1 MKKKMTNNKRLVI
14 ALMVLLAGLMPVCGA
29 EIHDAAID
37 GNLAEV
43 KSLLAENPQLVNAK
57 DDQKS
62 STPLHKA
69 AANNHKDIVELLI
82 ATGAQVNAKDK
93 LGSTALHWAAYNG
106 HKDIVDLLIAGGAQV
121 SAKTTKRNQTPLCWA
136 TCRGHKEI
144 VELLIAKGAEV
155 NTKDRWEQTPLHRAA
170 EKNRKD
176 VLEVLIANQA
186 RLNAKDKWGNTALHV
201 AAYYGHKDIVEVL
214 IADGADVNDKSKTG
228 WTPLRM
234 ALHMEH
240 QEIAELL
247 RKHVDKEGYEPSP
260 TLVGELGEPA
270 RLSFEGV
277 KTFTPKKI
285 RNGLMVNPDFLLAS
299 HSAAPFSRYLEAV
312 QKNVQTGYKHNGF
325 PQVRVT
331 TTFDKST
338 GKIVVDVN
346 EADRYMCGDIKV
358 IGAKTLPVERFI
370 HRLTRPWPPLESADI
385 LPKFQD
391 QKSKDDFFAKERS
404 SPGSFTYV
412 DATGK
417 QFERQEPIWQKNK
430 PASFSD
436 YSLKLLNEQ
445 VRMVLSEF
453 GYFFPALEVK
463 VITEPN
469 NATAQLLVQI
479 LDEGPK
485 GTIGVI
491 EVTKSGKNTRE
502 EILKYLELEVGMEIS
517 RDLITKTEYLLWRS
531 ARFLDYKV
539 APALIDPRAPKLRVK
554 IDLTEYEPAPPL
566 FKDKDFSP
574 VEKTLL
580 KLQDFL
586 SNLPSGQEDAV
597 ISFHS
602 KEFGSLLQMIVS
614 PQKGVLFVAKNTE
627 PAAKQTILGAAL
639 LAPQKLA
646 LFSPSRQ
653 RKLIGPATPGQIEV
667 CLSVLPNPNPKDEKL
682 FGFYPAVGYHSKESD
697 QPFRLNIRLAPVAF
711 IYTAHISDT
720 SYSSDK
726 EVVTVTGE
734 RFQLKVDAES
744 GKLIE
749 LVLSKAE
756 KLKVRFVIEKGAFDQ
771 VVKQIEEAAVGCQNE
786 FKPQEPLSS
795 TVKYLA
801 EEQILHRLFMLSSL
815 CEKASPEQL
824 ARAST
829 VLAKILEKR
838 PLAPLE
844 GLILKGPAEGGED
857 FTLPQGSPQTSGASL
872 QRLLTKFSAVI
883 FKWCN
888 DLFPQR
894 SWPWTIAREAVF
906 VFGGM
911 GRYTTMELQRIYESK
926 ETGPIGCLATGNLL
940 NIIKWPQWP
949 HARAFADRGLERL
962 SAGDFRNDWRLL
974 IEGESVLAQCLVRT
988 AEAFRDLDDEDIE
1001 ALVLLLPPERATF
1014 VRNSVRLLREGKGKP
1029 VGEVLRPALDEYWE
1043 KVLKKRVEAALRK
1056 LAIKASRRRPPIQA
1070 ANRDYKKLISNFA
1083 CVALKAEDADVLAT
1097 DNDGQTPLYMVSG
1110 VGRENVTDLL
1120 RRHGCV
1126 K

>member
-1 MKKKMTNNKRLVI
+1 MKKKIANNKSLI
-14 ALMVLLAGLMPVCGA
+14 ITLMFLFAGLMPVCGA
-29 EIHDAAID
+29 EIHDAVID

-43 KSLLAENPQLVNAK
+43 KSLLAENPQLVNAR
-57 DDQKS
+57 DDQNSS

-176 VLEVLIANQA
+176 VLEVLIANRA
-186 RLNAKDKWGNTALHV
+186 RLNAKDRWGNTALHV

-234 ALHMEH
+234 ALHMKH

-270 RLSFEGV
+270 RLSFEGI

-299 HSAAPFSRYLEAV
+299 HPAAPFSKYLEAV
-312 QKNVQTGYKHNGF
+312 QKKVRAGYQHNGF
-325 PQVRVT
+325 PEVQVT
-331 TTFDKST
+331 TRFDKST
-338 GKIVVDVN
+338 GKIAVKVV
-346 EADRYMCGDIKV
+346 EGPRYICGDV
-358 IGAKTLPVERFI
+358 RVTGLKTLSTEPFI
-370 HRLTRPWPPLESADI
+370 RRLTRPWPPPESADI
-385 LPKFQD
+385 LPKSPED
-391 QKSKDDFFAKERS
+391 RGKCDSLPSSFFRCVDSIGKEVE
-404 SPGSFTYV
+404 P
-412 DATGK
+412 K
-417 QFERQEPIWQKNK
+417 PPIWQKNK

-445 VRMVLSEF
+445 VKAVLSEF

-463 VITEPN
+463 VVPEPN

-491 EVTKSGKNTRE
+491 EVTKSGKNTPE
-502 EILKYLELEVGMEIS
+502 EILKYLELEVGMEITRS
-517 RDLITKTEYLLWRS
+517 LVTKTEYLLWRS

-539 APALIDPRAPKLRVK
+539 TPALIDPREPKLK
-554 IDLTEYEPAPPL
+554 LNIDLTEYEPAPPL

-574 VEKTLL
+574 AGKTLL
-580 KLQDFL
+580 KLADFL
-586 SNLPSGQEDAV
+586 SDWPAGQDDVV
-597 ISFHS
+597 ISGHS
-602 KEFGSLLQMIVS
+602 KVYGTDVLQVVIS
-614 PQKGVLFVAKNTE
+614 PQKGMLFMVKETD
-627 PAAKQTILGAAL
+627 PAFRGTVRAA
-639 LAPQKLA
+639 AVFSPDKFA
-646 LFSPSRQ
+646 LFSPRRQ
-653 RKLIGPATPGQIEV
+653 RKLVFPGTPGHMIV
-667 CLSVLPNPNPKDEKL
+667 RLSILRNPDPKDKKL
-682 FGFYPAVGYHSKESD
+682 FAYDVGFGIGYEKHE
-697 QPFRLNIRLAPVAF
+697 QPWRVYARIAPVASV
-711 IYTAHISDT
+711 YEAHTSDIT
-720 SYSSDK
+720 YSSDK
-726 EVVTVTGE
+726 EILEINGKGY
-734 RFQLKVDAES
+734 QLKVDSES
-744 GKLIE
+744 GKPIE
-749 LVLSKAE
+749 LVLSKYE
-756 KLKVRFVIEKGAFDQ
+756 KKGKFRLTTKKGAFDQ
-771 VVKQIEEAAVGCQNE
+771 VMNQIEKATAQCRNE
-786 FKPQEPLSS
+786 FKPQEPFSS
-795 TVKYLA
+795 TLAYLA
-801 EEQILHRLFMLSSL
+801 EEKVLQKLFVQSSL
-815 CEKASPEQL
+815 SRKVTPEQL
-824 ARAST
+824 ASATT
-829 VLAKILEKR
+829 VLARILEKR

-844 GLILKGPAEGGED
+844 GLILKGPAESGED
-857 FTLPQGSPQTSGASL
+857 FTLPQDSPQTSGTPL
-872 QRLLTKFSAVI
+872 QKLLTKFSAVI

-894 SWPWTIAREAVF
+894 SWPRTIAREAVF

-911 GRYTTMELQRIYESK
+911 GRYTTTELQRIYESK

-962 SAGDFRNDWRLL
+962 SADDFRNDWRLL
-974 IEGESVLAQCLVRT
+974 LKGESVLAQCLVRT

-1014 VRNSVRLLREGKGKP
+1014 VRNSVRLLREEKGKP

-1070 ANRDYKKLISNFA
+1070 ANRDYKKLISNLA
-1083 CVALKAEDADVLAT
+1083 CVTLKVNDADVLAT
-1097 DNDGQTPLYMVSG
+1097 DNDGQTPLHTVSG

>member
-1 MKKKMTNNKRLVI
+1 MKKKIANNKSLI
-14 ALMVLLAGLMPVCGA
+14 ITLMFLFAGLMPVCGA

-43 KSLLAENPQLVNAK
+43 KSLLTENPQLVNAK
-57 DDQKS
+57 DGQNSS
-62 STPLHKA
+62 STPLHMA

-82 ATGAQVNAKDK
+82 TVGAQVNAKDK
-93 LGSTALHWAAYNG
+93 LGSTPLHWAAYNG
-106 HKDIVDLLIAGGAQV
+106 HKDIVDLLIANKAQV
-121 SAKTTKRNQTPLCWA
+121 SAKTAKRDQTPLCWA

-155 NTKDRWEQTPLHRAA
+155 NTKDGWEQTPLHRAA

-176 VLEVLIANQA
+176 VLEVLIANRA
-186 RLNAKDKWGNTALHV
+186 RLNAKDRWGNTALHV

-214 IADGADVNDKSKTG
+214 IASGADVNDKTKTG

-234 ALHMEH
+234 ALHSGH
-240 QEIAELL
+240 QETAELL
-247 RKHVDKEGYEPSP
+247 QKYEPSP

-270 RLSFEGV
+270 RLSFEGI

-285 RNGLMVNPDFLLAS
+285 RDGLMVNPDFLLAS
-299 HSAAPFSRYLEAV
+299 HPAAPFSRYLEAV
-312 QKNVQTGYKHNGF
+312 QKNVQIGYKHNGF
-325 PQVRVT
+325 PEVRVT
-331 TTFDKST
+331 TTFDKSA
-338 GKIVVDVN
+338 GKIAVKVV
-346 EADRYMCGDIKV
+346 EGPRYICGDV
-358 IGAKTLPVERFI
+358 RVTGLKTLSTEPFI
-370 HRLTRPWPPLESADI
+370 RRLTRPRPPPESADI

-391 QKSKDDFFAKERS
+391 QKSKDDFFAKARS
-404 SPGSFTYV
+404 SLEVFRYV
-412 DATGK
+412 NSAG
-417 QFERQEPIWQKNK
+417 EIVRQKPIWQKGE

-445 VRMVLSEF
+445 VKAVLSEF

-463 VITEPN
+463 VIPEPN

-491 EVTKSGKNTRE
+491 EVTGNVKNTRE
-502 EILKYLELEVGMEIS
+502 EILKYLGLEVGMEIS

-539 APALIDPRAPKLRVK
+539 TPGRIDPRTPKLK
-554 IDLTEYEPAPPL
+554 LSIYLTEYEPAPSL

-574 VEKTLL
+574 AEKTLL
-580 KLQDFL
+580 KLADFL
-586 SNLPSGQEDAV
+586 SGWPSGQDDLVISGHSKVYGTDMLQAV
-597 ISFHS
+597 I
-602 KEFGSLLQMIVS
+602 S
-614 PQKGVLFVAKNTE
+614 PQKGMLFMVKETD
-627 PAAKQTILGAAL
+627 PAFQGPVRAA
-639 LAPQKLA
+639 AVFSPDKVA
-646 LFSPSRQ
+646 LFSPPRQ
-653 RKLIGPATPGQIEV
+653 RKLVFPRGPGYMEA
-667 CLSVLPNPNPKDEKL
+667 CLFLLPNRDPESKFEK
-682 FGFYPAVGYHSKESD
+682 
-697 QPFRLNIRLAPVAF
+697 PFRIGLTGGVQSEKSRQPWRVYARIAPVASVDM
-711 IYTAHISDT
+711 AHRGDIT
-720 SYSSDK
+720 YSSDK
-726 EVVTVTGE
+726 EILEINGKGY
-734 RFQLKVDAES
+734 QLKVDSES
-744 GKLIE
+744 GKPIE
-749 LVLSKAE
+749 LVLSKNE
-756 KLKVRFVIEKGAFDQ
+756 KKGEVRVIMKEGAFDQ
-771 VVKQIEEAAVGCQNE
+771 VMNQIEKATAQCRNE
-786 FKPQEPLSS
+786 FKPQEPFSS
-795 TVKYLA
+795 TLAYLA
-801 EEQILHRLFMLSSL
+801 EEQVLQKLFVQSSSSR
-815 CEKASPEQL
+815 KVTPEQL
-824 ARAST
+824 ASAAT
-829 VLAKILEKR
+829 VLARILEKR

-857 FTLPQGSPQTSGASL
+857 FTLPQDSPQTSGASL
-872 QRLLTKFSAVI
+872 QRLLTKFSAIV

-906 VFGGM
+906 VFGGV
-911 GRYTTMELQRIYESK
+911 GRYTTTELQRIYESK

-940 NIIKWPQWP
+940 NVIKWPQWP

-962 SAGDFRNDWRLL
+962 SADDFRNDWRLL

-1014 VRNSVRLLREGKGKP
+1014 VRNSVRLLREEKGKP

-1056 LAIKASRRRPPIQA
+1056 LAIKTSRRRPPIQA
-1070 ANRDYKKLISNFA
+1070 ANRDYKKLISNLA
-1083 CVALKAEDADVLAT
+1083 CVALKAEDADVLAA
-1097 DNDGQTPLYMVSG
+1097 DNDGQTPLYTVSG

-1120 RRHGCV
+1120 RRHGAV
-1126 K
+1126 E